1 MTVHVL
7 VEVTAK
13 PDRVEEVQEA
23 TQAFLSEIK
32 TRETHAQS
40 VQAFRLHGSRNVIVH
55 LSFKDQLAAHDHRNA
70 AHTTRFT
77 QRIEPHA
84 AHVDIHELEPLKPV
98 SPDPE

>member
-13 PDRVEEVQEA
+13 PDRVEEIQEA

-32 TRETHAQS
+32 SRERHARS
-40 VQAFRLHGSRNVIVH
+40 VKAFRLQGSCTVILH
-55 LSFKDQLAAHDHRNA
+55 LRFKDQLAAHDHRNA
-70 AHTTRFT
+70 AHTRRFT
-77 QRIEPHA
+77 GRIEPHA
-84 AHVDIHELEPLKPV
+84 AHVAIHELNPLEPV